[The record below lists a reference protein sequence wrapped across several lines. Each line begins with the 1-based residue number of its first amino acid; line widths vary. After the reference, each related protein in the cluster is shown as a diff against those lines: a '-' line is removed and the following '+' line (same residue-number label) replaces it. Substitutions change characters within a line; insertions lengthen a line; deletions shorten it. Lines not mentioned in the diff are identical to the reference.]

1 MCIIPHH
8 LGSAPHPQLFSQ
20 IAPSIFSGIICPSDI
35 PHCLFSPIFH
45 QSDKK
50 CYSSSSSGS
59 EDERY
64 VASSKGE
71 ITRHHFVVSYSLAT
85 LQVYCPAFSHPLMV
99 TIIVVIFAPPE
110 NSSSSSSSSLQRF
123 SRFVGSYAV
132 TSPHVYWWSLSYLS
146 NRKHSIIHQTA
157 IPSRFTTATFDCSP
171 TFSQTLSHIFNV
183 IHPMDHF
190 SFLLILLSYFFF
202 SSCLNQSFLVAV
214 TLFCVFFFLSVELN
228 FTRESIENPSKTSS
242 LFSNAHQ
249 ISLKYMPFLVFSF
262 YVQSPLLIIDWLLDD
277 IQKPVNSQ

>member
-50 CYSSSSSGS
+50 CYSSSSSGA

-99 TIIVVIFAPPE
+99 TIIVVIFT
-110 NSSSSSSSSLQRF
+110 NQQQL
-123 SRFVGSYAV
+123 
-132 TSPHVYWWSLSYLS
+132 
-146 NRKHSIIHQTA
+146 IIIA
-157 IPSRFTTATFDCSP
+157 EIFAFCWFLRGDFPSR
-171 TFSQTLSHIFNV
+171 
-183 IHPMDHF
+183 
-190 SFLLILLSYFFF
+190 LLM
-202 SSCLNQSFLVAV
+202 V
-214 TLFCVFFFLSVELN
+214 SVV
-228 FTRESIENPSKTSS
+228 P
-242 LFSNAHQ
+242 Q
-249 ISLKYMPFLVFSF
+249 
-262 YVQSPLLIIDWLLDD
+262 
-277 IQKPVNSQ
+277 